1 MDKLD
6 PENENHRK
14 LVAHFSAYLPKPEET
29 VEFAYMWL
37 GRLFPGKV
45 LKKVE
50 EQDFV
55 FTSSYTKELMPNIT
69 GDLQRLLMNLYW
81 ESVREPPKKE
91 EGDETNE
98 ETLMKLFLPAPKE

>member
-45 LKKVE
+45 LKTLE
-50 EQDFV
+50 SENFV
-55 FTSSYTKELMPNIT
+55 FTNSYTKEVFRKIS
-69 GDLQRLLMNLYW
+69 GDLRRLLLNLYW
-81 ESVREPPKKE
+81 ESVLGPPKKKKA
-91 EGDETNE
+91 TRL
-98 ETLMKLFLPAPKE
+98 TKKR